1 MARAAVSVPGDP
13 VTLVLP
19 AASPLSV
26 LVPALATSN
35 LIGTLTGCHP
45 MFYVLQL
52 GGEGGAME
60 QRVSLREVNQNL
72 ARYVKAV
79 EAGERIVITRRG
91 KPIALLSP
99 LAAEERTLSAA
110 QKEALERLLNQSYH
124 LGGQAPLRDELHE
137 R

>member
-1 MARAAVSVPGDP
+1 
-13 VTLVLP
+13 
-19 AASPLSV
+19 
-26 LVPALATSN
+26 
-35 LIGTLTGCHP
+35 
-45 MFYVLQL
+45 
-52 GGEGGAME
+52 ME

-99 LAAEERTLSAA
+99 LPRQERALSAA
-110 QKEALERLLNQSYH
+110 QEAALERLLSQSHH
-124 LGGQAPLRDELHE
+124 LGGRAPSRDELHE